1 MKNLLRETHRR
12 AVWQVLAVYVGVS
25 WAVLQVV
32 DVLTQNMGLPPWVFP
47 FALVLLLLGLPVML
61 ATAII
66 QGRASVAGTEEA
78 ARHGSAPEPTMET
91 GAPPQPTRK
100 PEDDDPLLDRRKL
113 FTWKNALLGGAAAA
127 TLFVTVLGGYAFAR
141 RAGLGSAGTLVAKG
155 LLEDGERVI
164 LANFSGD
171 ETMAPVVTMAFR
183 VDLSQS
189 PTVNLA
195 DPSFIEA
202 VLERMELPSDTRL
215 DEQVALEAA
224 VREGIKAV
232 VAGDV
237 ADLGGGYVLTARLVA
252 AESGQDLINL
262 RESASDSTKV
272 LETID
277 RLSRRM
283 RERMGESLGS
293 IRASA
298 PLERATTTS
307 LEALRKYT
315 QALAAIDTGDQDL
328 GEALLEEAV
337 EIDSTFAMAWRKLA
351 VLHNS
356 LGDDAD
362 AREAATRAYELRDLL
377 TDRERYITIGTYH
390 FQVTND
396 TDAGITAYRSLL
408 DQYPN
413 DTWALNNL
421 ALLYYDQGNMDGA
434 MRLLGRAIQLD
445 PYSPNA
451 YINLAGGLH
460 WLGVRDS
467 AHAVIDLLQENV
479 PGQPWVHRVRSG
491 MLAAEWNYDSAQVEV
506 DSLMRS
512 GSTTGRRWALQNQ
525 AVIDLARG
533 KLIQA
538 ERRWLDSRPSED
550 PLAEAAWEAWVELEV
565 RQQRVTAA
573 RILDE
578 ALRRAGAI
586 DTIDGSLDRAFFYAA
601 AGRPDE
607 ARTWMAADRR
617 ASNRYSSQPAPLR
630 AGEDGWFEGVL
641 AFGEGRF
648 ADAVTSLQG
657 AESDYNSFY
666 PEYGTRLISWDLAR
680 AYDRAGMADSAVARY
695 EMSLG
700 FGDILEIQRQARE
713 YPVTLTR
720 LAERYDERGDLERAA
735 GYYARFVELWEDADP
750 VLQPRVEAARQRL
763 EEIVRD
769 RG

>member
-32 DVLTQNMGLPPWVFP
+32 DVLTQNMGLPSWVFP

-66 QGRASVAGTEEA
+66 QGRAGGAGSEDVARPHSRPDLAVETDA
-78 ARHGSAPEPTMET
+78 APR
-91 GAPPQPTRK
+91 PTRD
-100 PEDDDPLLDRRKL
+100 PDDDSPLDQRKL

-171 ETMAPVVTMAFR
+171 QTMAPVVTMAFR

-434 MRLLGRAIQLD
+434 MQLLGRAIQLD

-491 MLAAEWNYDSAQVEV
+491 MLAAEWNYDSAQVEI

-550 PLAEAAWEAWVELEV
+550 PLAEAAWEAWVELDV

-578 ALRRAGAI
+578 ALERAGAI

-607 ARTWMAADRR
+607 ARAWMAADRR

-695 EMSLG
+695 EMALG

-720 LAERYDERGDLERAA
+720 LAERYDERDDLERAA
-735 GYYARFVELWEDADP
+735 GYYARFVELWDDADP

-763 EEIVRD
+763 EEIVRA

>member
-1 MKNLLRETHRR
+1 
-12 AVWQVLAVYVGVS
+12 
-25 WAVLQVV
+25 
-32 DVLTQNMGLPPWVFP
+32 
-47 FALVLLLLGLPVML
+47 
-61 ATAII
+61 
-66 QGRASVAGTEEA
+66 
-78 ARHGSAPEPTMET
+78 
-91 GAPPQPTRK
+91 
-100 PEDDDPLLDRRKL
+100 
-113 FTWKNALLGGAAAA
+113 
-127 TLFVTVLGGYAFAR
+127 
-141 RAGLGSAGTLVAKG
+141 
-155 LLEDGERVI
+155 
-164 LANFSGD
+164 
-171 ETMAPVVTMAFR
+171 
-183 VDLSQS
+183 
-189 PTVNLA
+189 
-195 DPSFIEA
+195 
-202 VLERMELPSDTRL
+202 
-215 DEQVALEAA
+215 
-224 VREGIKAV
+224 
-232 VAGDV
+232 
-237 ADLGGGYVLTARLVA
+237 VA

-262 RESASDSTKV
+262 RESASDSTRV

-434 MRLLGRAIQLD
+434 MQLLGRAIQLD

-491 MLAAEWNYDSAQVEV
+491 MLAAEWNYDSAQVEI

-550 PLAEAAWEAWVELEV
+550 PLAEAAWEAWVELDV

-578 ALRRAGAI
+578 ALERAGAI

-607 ARTWMAADRR
+607 ARAWMAADRR

-695 EMSLG
+695 EMALG

-720 LAERYDERGDLERAA
+720 LAERYDERDDLERAA
-735 GYYARFVELWEDADP
+735 GYYARFVELWDDADP

-763 EEIVRD
+763 EEIVRA